1 LLCFALNRVI
11 KMQSDY
17 SCENTNSNRK
27 FNILKKFRVL
37 FVSVFL
43 LFITG
48 CESSIDIL
56 NNEIEGEIEYEI
68 KEEKEVKE
76 EKEEDHTKGS
86 SIEDWEVDADSTV
99 YELKPSGGV
108 V

>member
-1 LLCFALNRVI
+1 MERNLNYKERC
-11 KMQSDY
+11 
-17 SCENTNSNRK
+17 CENTNGKRI
-27 FNILKKFRVL
+27 FNIMKKIRVL

-43 LFITG
+43 LFITA
-48 CESSIDIL
+48 CESSIDTL
-56 NNEIEGEIEYEI
+56 NNEVEGEIEFEI
-68 KEEKEVKE
+68 KGEKEVKE
-76 EKEEDHTKGS
+76 EKEEDHTNGN

>member
-1 LLCFALNRVI
+1 
-11 KMQSDY
+11 M
-17 SCENTNSNRK
+17 
-27 FNILKKFRVL
+27 KKFRVL

-43 LFITG
+43 LFITA

-56 NNEIEGEIEYEI
+56 NNDIEGEIEYEI

-76 EKEEDHTKGS
+76 EDEESNGN

-99 YELKPSGGV
+99 YELKPSGGRSLKINM
-108 V
+108 

>member
-1 LLCFALNRVI
+1 
-11 KMQSDY
+11 M
-17 SCENTNSNRK
+17 
-27 FNILKKFRVL
+27 KKFRVL

-56 NNEIEGEIEYEI
+56 NNQIEGEIEYEI

-76 EKEEDHTKGS
+76 EKEEDHTNGN

-99 YELKPSGGV
+99 YELKPSGGRSLKINM
-108 V
+108 

>member
-1 LLCFALNRVI
+1 
-11 KMQSDY
+11 M
-17 SCENTNSNRK
+17 
-27 FNILKKFRVL
+27 KKFKVL
-37 FVSVFL
+37 FISVFL

-56 NNEIEGEIEYEI
+56 NNQIEGEIEYEI

-76 EKEEDHTKGS
+76 EKEEDHTNGN

-99 YELKPSGGV
+99 YELKPSRKG
-108 V
+108 

>member
-1 LLCFALNRVI
+1 
-11 KMQSDY
+11 MQSDY

-27 FNILKKFRVL
+27 FNIMKKFKIL
-37 FVSVFL
+37 FISVFL

-48 CESSIDIL
+48 CESSIDTL
-56 NNEIEGEIEYEI
+56 NNEVEGEIEYEI

-76 EKEEDHTKGS
+76 EDEDSIGI

-99 YELKPSGGV
+99 YELKPSGGRSLKINM
-108 V
+108 

>member
-1 LLCFALNRVI
+1 
-11 KMQSDY
+11 M
-17 SCENTNSNRK
+17 
-27 FNILKKFRVL
+27 KKFKVL
-37 FVSVFL
+37 FISVFL

-56 NNEIEGEIEYEI
+56 NNEIEEEIEYEI

-76 EKEEDHTKGS
+76 EDEESNGN

-99 YELKPSGGV
+99 YELKPSGKG
-108 V
+108 

>member
-1 LLCFALNRVI
+1 MKSF
-11 KMQSDY
+11 K
-17 SCENTNSNRK
+17 
-27 FNILKKFRVL
+27 VL

-76 EKEEDHTKGS
+76 EDEESNGN

-99 YELKPSGGV
+99 YELKPSGKG
-108 V
+108 

>member
-1 LLCFALNRVI
+1 MKSF
-11 KMQSDY
+11 K
-17 SCENTNSNRK
+17 
-27 FNILKKFRVL
+27 VL

-48 CESSIDIL
+48 CETSIDIL
-56 NNEIEGEIEYEI
+56 NNEIEEEIEYEI

-76 EKEEDHTKGS
+76 EDEESNGN

-99 YELKPSGGV
+99 YELKPSGKG
-108 V
+108 

>member
-1 LLCFALNRVI
+1 
-11 KMQSDY
+11 MQSDY

-27 FNILKKFRVL
+27 FNIMKKFKVL
-37 FVSVFL
+37 FISVFL
-43 LFITG
+43 LFITS

-56 NNEIEGEIEYEI
+56 NNEIEEEIEYEI

-76 EKEEDHTKGS
+76 KEEDHTNGN

-99 YELKPSGGV
+99 YELKPSGKVGLKIYM
-108 V
+108 

>member
-1 LLCFALNRVI
+1 
-11 KMQSDY
+11 M
-17 SCENTNSNRK
+17 
-27 FNILKKFRVL
+27 KKFRVL
-37 FVSVFL
+37 FISIFL

-56 NNEIEGEIEYEI
+56 NNEIEEEIEYEI

-86 SIEDWEVDADSTV
+86 SIEDWEVDTDSTV
-99 YELKPSGGV
+99 YELKPSGGRSLKINM
-108 V
+108 

>member
-1 LLCFALNRVI
+1 
-11 KMQSDY
+11 M
-17 SCENTNSNRK
+17 
-27 FNILKKFRVL
+27 KKFKVL
-37 FVSVFL
+37 FVSVFT

-56 NNEIEGEIEYEI
+56 NNQIEGEIEYEI

-76 EKEEDHTKGS
+76 EDEESNGN

-99 YELKPSGGV
+99 YELKPSGKG
-108 V
+108 

>member
-1 LLCFALNRVI
+1 
-11 KMQSDY
+11 M
-17 SCENTNSNRK
+17 
-27 FNILKKFRVL
+27 KKFKVL

-56 NNEIEGEIEYEI
+56 NNEIEGEIEFEI
-68 KEEKEVKE
+68 KGEKEVKE
-76 EKEEDHTKGS
+76 EDEESNGN

-99 YELKPSGGV
+99 YELKPSGKGV

>member
-1 LLCFALNRVI
+1 
-11 KMQSDY
+11 M
-17 SCENTNSNRK
+17 
-27 FNILKKFRVL
+27 KKFRVL

-56 NNEIEGEIEYEI
+56 NNDIEWEIEYEI

-76 EKEEDHTKGS
+76 EDEESNGN

-99 YELKPSGGV
+99 YELKPSGKG
-108 V
+108 

>member
-1 LLCFALNRVI
+1 
-11 KMQSDY
+11 M
-17 SCENTNSNRK
+17 
-27 FNILKKFRVL
+27 KKFRVL

-56 NNEIEGEIEYEI
+56 NNEIEVEIEYEI
-68 KEEKEVKE
+68 KEEKE
-76 EKEEDHTKGS
+76 EDHTNGN

-99 YELKPSGGV
+99 YELKPSGGGGWFKHKYV
-108 V
+108 VCSTQPF

>member
-1 LLCFALNRVI
+1 
-11 KMQSDY
+11 M
-17 SCENTNSNRK
+17 
-27 FNILKKFRVL
+27 KKFRVL
-37 FVSVFL
+37 FISIFL

-56 NNEIEGEIEYEI
+56 NNEIEEEIEYEI

-76 EKEEDHTKGS
+76 EDEESNGN

-99 YELKPSGGV
+99 YELKPSGKG
-108 V
+108 

>member
-1 LLCFALNRVI
+1 
-11 KMQSDY
+11 M
-17 SCENTNSNRK
+17 
-27 FNILKKFRVL
+27 KKFRVL

-43 LFITG
+43 LFITA

-56 NNEIEGEIEYEI
+56 NNQIEGEIEYEI

-76 EKEEDHTKGS
+76 EKEEDESNGNT
-86 SIEDWEVDADSTV
+86 IEDWEVDADSTL
-99 YELKPSGGV
+99 YEWKPSGGGV

>member
-1 LLCFALNRVI
+1 
-11 KMQSDY
+11 MQSDY

-56 NNEIEGEIEYEI
+56 NNQIEGEIEYEI
-68 KEEKEVKE
+68 KEEKEVK
-76 EKEEDHTKGS
+76 
-86 SIEDWEVDADSTV
+86 
-99 YELKPSGGV
+99 
-108 V
+108 

>member
-1 LLCFALNRVI
+1 
-11 KMQSDY
+11 M
-17 SCENTNSNRK
+17 
-27 FNILKKFRVL
+27 KKFKVL
-37 FVSVFL
+37 FVSVFT

-56 NNEIEGEIEYEI
+56 NNQIEGEIEFEI
-68 KEEKEVKE
+68 KGEKEVKE
-76 EKEEDHTKGS
+76 EDEESNGN

>member
-1 LLCFALNRVI
+1 
-11 KMQSDY
+11 MQSDY

-27 FNILKKFRVL
+27 FNIMKKFKVL
-37 FVSVFL
+37 FVSVFT
-43 LFITG
+43 LFITA

-56 NNEIEGEIEYEI
+56 NNEIEEEIEYEI

-76 EKEEDHTKGS
+76 EDEESNGN

-99 YELKPSGGV
+99 YELKPSGGRSLKINM
-108 V
+108 

>member
-1 LLCFALNRVI
+1 MERNLNYKERC
-11 KMQSDY
+11 
-17 SCENTNSNRK
+17 CENTNGKRK
-27 FNILKKFRVL
+27 FNIVKKFKVL
-37 FVSVFL
+37 FVSVFT

-56 NNEIEGEIEYEI
+56 NNQIEGEIEYEI

-76 EKEEDHTKGS
+76 VKEEDESNGN

-99 YELKPSGGV
+99 YELKPSGKG
-108 V
+108 